1 MNFYGLREARG
12 LIAADRKSIA
22 KEFPRSKEPYV
33 RGMRD
38 ALKALDNRIALRMEA
53 YKRDPTAPRILD

>member
-1 MNFYGLREARG
+1 MNFYGLREARS
-12 LIAADRKSIA
+12 LIAADRKSLA
-22 KEFPRSKEPYV
+22 TEFPRSQDPYI

-38 ALKALDNRIALRMEA
+38 ALKALDNRIAMRMEA